1 MASLFRPTLLRQA
14 GLARHALARPAAP
27 LAAFHTSSRRS
38 LLPPGPQIIHGSVN
52 DAAPVPT
59 PSPSHGSYHWT
70 FERLVAAGLVP
81 LSVAPFA
88 GGSASPVLDA
98 ALCSLLLLHTHVG
111 FQAILID
118 YVPNS
123 RYPGLRKSL
132 TWLLNGATLLVGVG
146 LYEYETND
154 IGLTQT
160 VKRVWT
166 A

>member
-1 MASLFRPTLLRQA
+1 MRSRYSGHFSIRRIRP
-14 GLARHALARPAAP
+14 RPP
-27 LAAFHTSSRRS
+27 ETISVQTTTNSAFT
-38 LLPPGPQIIHGSVN
+38 VN
-52 DAAPVPT
+52 DAAPVPA

-70 FERLVAAGLVP
+70 FERLIAAGLVP

-88 GGSASPVLDA
+88 SGSASPVLDA
-98 ALCSLLLLHTHVG
+98 ALCSLLLLHTHLG

-123 RYPGLRKSL
+123 RYPGMRKTL

-154 IGLTQT
+154 IGVTET

>member
-27 LAAFHTSSRRS
+27 STIARVAAFHASSRRS
-38 LLPPGPQIIHGSVN
+38 LLPPGPLN
-52 DAAPVPT
+52 DAAPVPS

-70 FERLVAAGLVP
+70 FERLIAAGLVP

-88 GGSASPVLDA
+88 GGSVSPVLDA
-98 ALCSLLLLHTHVG
+98 ALCSLLLLHTHLG

-123 RYPGLRKSL
+123 RYPGMRKAL

-154 IGLTQT
+154 IGLTET

>member
-1 MASLFRPTLLRQA
+1 MC
-14 GLARHALARPAAP
+14 ALAIRAMACPHNGSTIASPTKHYITRKRNDADSANN
-27 LAAFHTSSRRS
+27 LS
-38 LLPPGPQIIHGSVN
+38 LLPLAVN